1 LNSLRNIV
9 KAISKYLPWSI
20 QDRIIFILKLGYFP
34 KIKNA
39 ATFNEKVL
47 FRKQHRMLDI
57 KYSCLSDKFLVRG
70 YVSRLIGDSYFVPLM
85 FYTES
90 PEALSNYC
98 PSCDIIIKPNH
109 GAGMYRIVRASRYD
123 AEVNEIIALC
133 NKWLLTDFSHVQRE
147 IHYRNIPRKILVE
160 KLLGDGRIAPT
171 DYKFHMFRN
180 GEGEFNFVL
189 QIINERFSGRLART
203 FYVNN
208 FDAPFDTGS
217 RATADSAPDDLHK
230 VDKRLALEALELSRL
245 LAADFDYVRVDWYV
259 HGGAIYFSELTFT
272 PAAGF
277 GVGYGMRLDKLMG
290 EFWV

>member
-217 RATADSAPDDLHK
+217 RAIADSAPDDLHK
-230 VDKRLALEALELSRL
+230 VDKRLALEALGLSRL

>member
-217 RATADSAPDDLHK
+217 RATADSTPDDLHK
-230 VDKRLALEALELSRL
+230 VDKRLALEALGLSRL

>member
-1 LNSLRNIV
+1 MNSLRNIV

-20 QDRIIFILKLGYFP
+20 QDRIVFILKLGYFP

-85 FYTES
+85 FYTDS

-123 AEVNEIIALC
+123 AEVKEIIELC

-189 QIINERFSGRLART
+189 QIINERFSGRLSRT

-208 FDAPFDTGS
+208 FDAPFDTES
-217 RATADSAPDDLHK
+217 RATVDSAPDDLHK
-230 VDKRLALEALELSRL
+230 VDKRLALEALRLSRL
-245 LAADFDYVRVDWYV
+245 LAADFDYVRVDWYI

>member
-20 QDRIIFILKLGYFP
+20 QDRIVFILKLGYFP

-85 FYTES
+85 FYTDS

-123 AEVNEIIALC
+123 AEVKEIIELC

-189 QIINERFSGRLART
+189 QIINERFSGRLSRT

-208 FDAPFDTGS
+208 FDAPFDTES
-217 RATADSAPDDLHK
+217 RATVDSAPDDLHK
-230 VDKRLALEALELSRL
+230 VDKRLALEALRLSRL
-245 LAADFDYVRVDWYV
+245 LAADFDYVRVDWYI